1 MASLRNAILA
11 TLLALLSVPLAA
23 QERRGF
29 LYEACRD
36 QRCLLLMGTIH
47 VGRAEW
53 YPLPAAQ
60 QAKLDGATRI
70 VLEADVSRLDAMNE
84 ALLRYG
90 LYPPG
95 PGLDAVLPSELRSRV
110 ERAFKKAGIAPE
122 QAWRMKPWLLAS
134 ALALSDAGA
143 AGLGT
148 EASSE
153 SWLRTQARGRSIAE
167 LEGVLMQFRFFDSA
181 PLEVQLAYLDETLEA
196 FDSGEQ
202 SKEFDR
208 IARAWESGDEDALAE
223 LLEAMASEPGRGAKF
238 AVETLIN
245 ARNLGMLEGIERE
258 FGAGGLPLIAVGALH
273 LPGPQGLVSLLR
285 SRGFSVKRI

>member
-1 MASLRNAILA
+1 MARLRNAILA
-11 TLLALLSVPLAA
+11 ALLALLALPLAA

-53 YPLPAAQ
+53 YPLPAEQ
-60 QAKLDGATRI
+60 QLKLDAATRI

-95 PGLDAVLPSELRSRV
+95 PGLDSIISSDLRPRV
-110 ERAFKKAGIAPE
+110 EAALEKTGIAPA

-153 SWLRTQARGRSIAE
+153 TWLRSQARGRGIAE
-167 LEGVLMQFRFFDSA
+167 LEGVLMQFRLFDSA
-181 PLEVQLAYLDETLEA
+181 PLDVQLAYLAETLDA
-196 FDSGEQ
+196 FESGEQ

-208 IARAWESGDEDALAE
+208 IARAWEAGDEDALAE
-223 LLEAMASEPGRGAKF
+223 LLESMAVEPGEGAKF
-238 AVETLIN
+238 AVETLIH
-245 ARNLGMLEGIERE
+245 ARNQGMVEGIERE
-258 FGAGGLPLIAVGALH
+258 FSAGGLPLIAVGALH
-273 LPGPQGLVSLLR
+273 LPGPQGLLSLLR
-285 SRGFSVKRI
+285 SKGFSINRL